1 MTYPT
6 DLINLIKGGANPQQL
21 VMKVLE
27 DRMAGT
33 PIGDNIITLAKDN
46 RTDEI
51 EKFARNICA
60 QNGIDFDKEFNAFRK
75 NLGL

>member
-1 MTYPT
+1 M

-33 PIGDNIITLAKDN
+33 PIGDNIITLAKEN

-51 EKFARNICA
+51 EKFARNVCA
-60 QNGIDFDKEFNAFRK
+60 QKGIDFDTEFMAFRK

>member
-1 MTYPT
+1 MNYPM

-33 PIGDNIITLAKDN
+33 PIGDNIITLAKEN

-51 EKFARNICA
+51 EKFARNLCA
-60 QNGIDFDKEFNAFRK
+60 QKGIDFDTEFMAFRK

>member
-33 PIGDNIITLAKDN
+33 PIGDNIITLAKEN

-60 QNGIDFDKEFNAFRK
+60 QNGVDFDKEFNAFRK

>member
-1 MTYPT
+1 MTYPM

-27 DRMAGT
+27 DCMAGT
-33 PIGDNIITLAKDN
+33 PIGDNIITLAKEN

-60 QNGIDFDKEFNAFRK
+60 QKGIDFDKEFGAFRK

>member
-60 QNGIDFDKEFNAFRK
+60 QNGVDFDKEFNAFRK